1 MIMDTQ
7 DDEVLKISLN
17 DLTRSFEYRWADFKK
32 KNNLVFLNQKAED
45 VAKNFL
51 WKGFLLGIQYI
62 QELCCI
68 DVEDMDSNKQ
78 NNQDK
83 KQEL

>member
-1 MIMDTQ
+1 MIDESYLLQDTQ

-32 KNNLVFLNQKAED
+32 KNNLVFMNQKAED

-51 WKGFLLGIQYI
+51 WKGFLMGIQYI

-68 DVEDMDSNKQ
+68 DVEDIQSNEH
-78 NNQDK
+78 N
-83 KQEL
+83 